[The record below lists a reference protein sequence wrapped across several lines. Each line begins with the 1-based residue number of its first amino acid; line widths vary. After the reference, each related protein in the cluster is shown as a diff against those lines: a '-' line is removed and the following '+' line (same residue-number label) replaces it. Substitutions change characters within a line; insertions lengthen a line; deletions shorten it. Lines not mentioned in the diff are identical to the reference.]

1 MWLIQSLKWVII
13 QTFRWNIEGKKEQDG
28 KQIKFGEENI
38 KL

>member
-1 MWLIQSLKWVII
+1 MWPIQSLEWVII
-13 QTFRWNIEGKKEQDG
+13 QLSDEILKKRKEQDG